1 MNNIIM
7 NKYLLEIYGF
17 IASDIIDDYKERG
30 LGKITKKVM
39 TLINNKPYHRL
50 YLPLVVDVEVCSPG
64 KKPNSY
70 IQEIEESDVWDMI
83 DISENH
89 KEYLRQFL
97 TIYPQYKNVIK
108 LRKLK
113 SKSFEDED
121 AFNVIFPPVFNAIVV
136 DYSQKKFY
144 IFRHGTKKQSKL
156 KKYSLDD
163 ITNKKTVIDKL
174 SPITITVMSP
184 FSNDINSTKIFSLSN
199 SDYKLE

>member
-50 YLPLVVDVEVCSPG
+50 YLPLVVDVEVLSPG

-83 DISENH
+83 DISENN
-89 KEYLRQFL
+89 KEYLSQFL

-108 LRKLK
+108 IRKLK

-136 DYSQKKFY
+136 DYNQKKFF
-144 IFRHGTKKQSKL
+144 IFRYGTKHQSKL

-163 ITNKKTVIDKL
+163 ITNRKTVIDEL
-174 SPITITVMSP
+174 SPTTVEVISP
-184 FSNDINSTKIFSLSN
+184 FSNNTNSTYN
-199 SDYKLE
+199 LEE

>member
-1 MNNIIM
+1 MNIIM

-50 YLPLVVDVEVCSPG
+50 YLPLVVDVEVLSPG

-83 DISENH
+83 DISENN
-89 KEYLRQFL
+89 KEYLSQFL

-121 AFNVIFPPVFNAIVV
+121 AFNVIFPPVFNAVVV
-136 DYSQKKFY
+136 DYNQKKFF
-144 IFRHGTKKQSKL
+144 IFRYGTKHQSKL

-163 ITNKKTVIDKL
+163 IIKKKTVIDEL
-174 SPITITVMSP
+174 SPTTVEVISP
-184 FSNDINSTKIFSLSN
+184 FSNNTNSIYN
-199 SDYKLE
+199 LEE

>member
-1 MNNIIM
+1 MNNIM

-50 YLPLVVDVEVCSPG
+50 YLPLVVDVEVLSPG

-83 DISENH
+83 DISENN
-89 KEYLRQFL
+89 KEYLSQFL

-113 SKSFEDED
+113 SKSFEDDD
-121 AFNVIFPPVFNAIVV
+121 AFNIIFPPVFNAIVV
-136 DYSQKKFY
+136 DYNQKKFF
-144 IFRHGTKKQSKL
+144 IFRYGTKHQSKL

-163 ITNKKTVIDKL
+163 ITNKKTIIDEL
-174 SPITITVMSP
+174 SPTTVEVISP
-184 FSNDINSTKIFSLSN
+184 FSNNTNSTYN
-199 SDYKLE
+199 LEE

>member
-39 TLINNKPYHRL
+39 TLINNKPYHRF

-83 DISENH
+83 DISENN
-89 KEYLRQFL
+89 KEYLSQFL
-97 TIYPQYKNVIK
+97 TMYPQYKNVIK

-136 DYSQKKFY
+136 DYSQKKFF
-144 IFRHGTKKQSKL
+144 IFKYGTKHQSKL

-163 ITNKKTVIDKL
+163 ITNKKTAIDEL
-174 SPITITVMSP
+174 SPTTVEVISP
-184 FSNDINSTKIFSLSN
+184 FSNNTNSTYN
-199 SDYKLE
+199 LEE

>member
-1 MNNIIM
+1 M

-17 IASDIIDDYKERG
+17 IASDIIDDYKERV

-50 YLPLVVDVEVCSPG
+50 YLPLVVDVEVLSPG
-64 KKPNSY
+64 KKPNAY

-89 KEYLRQFL
+89 KEYLSQFL
-97 TIYPQYKNVIK
+97 TMYPQYKNVIK

-136 DYSQKKFY
+136 DYEQKKFF
-144 IFRHGTKKQSKL
+144 IFKYGTKHQSKL

-163 ITNKKTVIDKL
+163 ITKRKTVIDEL
-174 SPITITVMSP
+174 SPTKVEVISP
-184 FSNDINSTKIFSLSN
+184 FSEEDK
-199 SDYKLE
+199 

>member
-1 MNNIIM
+1 M

-50 YLPLVVDVEVCSPG
+50 YLPLVVDVEVLSPG

-83 DISENH
+83 DISENN
-89 KEYLRQFL
+89 KEYLSQFL

-108 LRKLK
+108 IRKLK

-136 DYSQKKFY
+136 DYSQKKFF
-144 IFRHGTKKQSKL
+144 IFRYGTKHQSKL

-163 ITNKKTVIDKL
+163 ITNRKTTIDEL
-174 SPITITVMSP
+174 SPTTVEVISP
-184 FSNDINSTKIFSLSN
+184 FSNNTNSTYN
-199 SDYKLE
+199 LEE

>member
-1 MNNIIM
+1 M

-50 YLPLVVDVEVCSPG
+50 YLPLVVDVEVLSPG

-83 DISENH
+83 DISENN
-89 KEYLRQFL
+89 KEYLSQFL
-97 TIYPQYKNVIK
+97 TMYPQYKNVIK

-136 DYSQKKFY
+136 DYSQKKFF
-144 IFRHGTKKQSKL
+144 IFKYGTKHQSKL

-163 ITNKKTVIDKL
+163 ITNKKTAIDEL
-174 SPITITVMSP
+174 SPTTVEVISP
-184 FSNDINSTKIFSLSN
+184 FSNNTNSTYN
-199 SDYKLE
+199 LEE

>member
-50 YLPLVVDVEVCSPG
+50 YLPLVVDVEVLSPG

-83 DISENH
+83 DISENN
-89 KEYLRQFL
+89 KEYLSQFL

-121 AFNVIFPPVFNAIVV
+121 AFNVIFPPVFNAVVV
-136 DYSQKKFY
+136 DYNQKKFF
-144 IFRHGTKKQSKL
+144 IFRYGTKHQSKL

-163 ITNKKTVIDKL
+163 ITNRKTTIDEL
-174 SPITITVMSP
+174 SPTTVEVISP
-184 FSNDINSTKIFSLSN
+184 FSNNTNSTYN
-199 SDYKLE
+199 LEE

>member
-1 MNNIIM
+1 M

-50 YLPLVVDVEVCSPG
+50 YLPLVVDVEVLSPG

-83 DISENH
+83 DISENN
-89 KEYLRQFL
+89 KEYLSQFL

-136 DYSQKKFY
+136 DYSQKKFF
-144 IFRHGTKKQSKL
+144 IFRYGTKHQSKL

-163 ITNKKTVIDKL
+163 ITNRKTTIDEL
-174 SPITITVMSP
+174 SPTTVEVISP
-184 FSNDINSTKIFSLSN
+184 FSNNTNSAYN
-199 SDYKLE
+199 LEE